1 MDNRSFIL
9 EVLNSQEKYK
19 DTEVTREEA
28 KQKKNVITKNEGG
41 CTKYFYIEYESVD
54 SDGFDKLCVREIAK
68 RAILYEEHQRIIEE
82 RQRVMEERQRA
93 MEEHQRMAEEHQY
106 VIKEHLRI
114 IKGILI
120 AGVVYIVIKEI
131 LSLLIFLS

>member
-28 KQKKNVITKNEGG
+28 KKNKNVIIKNEDG
-41 CTKYFYIEYESVD
+41 CTKYFYREYESVD

-68 RAILYEEHQRIIEE
+68 RAIMQE
-82 RQRVMEERQRA
+82 
-93 MEEHQRMAEEHQY
+93 
-106 VIKEHLRI
+106 KHLRI

>member
-28 KQKKNVITKNEGG
+28 KKNKNVIIKNEDG
-41 CTKYFYIEYESVD
+41 CTKYIYREYESVD

-68 RAILYEEHQRIIEE
+68 RAIMQE
-82 RQRVMEERQRA
+82 
-93 MEEHQRMAEEHQY
+93 
-106 VIKEHLRI
+106 KHLRI